1 MQHVKSPYCN
11 DMLFTR
17 RHSVSQLVPN
27 RTSIKVRFT
36 QPHRLGWKYTHSSP
50 AQRRVSRSGGLQMFS
65 VPQQLLELQWSV
77 SPEWRRAEAQR
88 NKNRM
93 EHEVTLKALESA
105 APQTAGPANSLWAKM
120 KSTQDRI
127 KGARWWLIWISSFS
141 CTGLFLHWYFT
152 PRQRSNIPGPRWLML
167 EQGTG
172 KGNRTLLLFL
182 ECH

>member
-1 MQHVKSPYCN
+1 MLHRGVLRVTCIPHTVHSLSVVDKLTWQFIYSHSHTARGGKKKSPNCN

-27 RTSIKVRFT
+27 RTSIKVCFT

-77 SPEWRRAEAQR
+77 SPEWQRAEAQR

-93 EHEVTLKALESA
+93 EHEVTLKALQSA
-105 APQTAGPANSLWAKM
+105 APQHAGPADSLWAKI
-120 KSTQDRI
+120 KSKQDRI
-127 KGARWWLIWISSFS
+127 KWGRW
-141 CTGLFLHWYFT
+141 
-152 PRQRSNIPGPRWLML
+152 
-167 EQGTG
+167 
-172 KGNRTLLLFL
+172 
-182 ECH
+182 